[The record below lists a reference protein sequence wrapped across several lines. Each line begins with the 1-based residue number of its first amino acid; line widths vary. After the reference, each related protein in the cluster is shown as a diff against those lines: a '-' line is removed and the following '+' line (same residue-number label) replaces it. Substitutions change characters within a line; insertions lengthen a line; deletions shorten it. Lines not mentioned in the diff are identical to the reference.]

1 MKYLVDSRE
10 MQKYDANTISHFK
23 VPGLLLMER
32 AAIAFVEELHRQ
44 NVDLTEVLIVCG
56 SGNNGGDGLA
66 IARLLFLE
74 GHAVTVVYAGNKEH
88 CSESNRVQQDI
99 LNAYGISIYMD
110 IPEKINPTLVIDA
123 IFGVGLSRDVT
134 GEYADMLCR
143 MNELSGEKAA
153 VDIASGISADTGAIL
168 GTAFRADLTITFAF
182 EKLGS
187 ILWPGNEYAGRII
200 EEKDF
205 SILPKRKSHS
215 NKGSYGKLLLIA
227 GSVNMAGAAVLSAK
241 AAYATG
247 CGLVRVLTPGENRT
261 ILQCSVPEAVL
272 TTYDKT
278 LVPEEPV
285 LREILDWADAIV
297 IGPGLGKEKTSAQIL
312 NFV

>member
-1 MKYLVDSRE
+1 MSMPAGSLYVILASRKKSWLGE
-10 MQKYDANTISHFK
+10 
-23 VPGLLLMER
+23 PP
-32 AAIAFVEELHRQ
+32 
-44 NVDLTEVLIVCG
+44 
-56 SGNNGGDGLA
+56 
-66 IARLLFLE
+66 
-74 GHAVTVVYAGNKEH
+74 AVMA
-88 CSESNRVQQDI
+88 
-99 LNAYGISIYMD
+99 L
-110 IPEKINPTLVIDA
+110 
-123 IFGVGLSRDVT
+123 
-134 GEYADMLCR
+134 
-143 MNELSGEKAA
+143 
-153 VDIASGISADTGAIL
+153 
-168 GTAFRADLTITFAF
+168 
-182 EKLGS
+182 
-187 ILWPGNEYAGRII
+187 

-312 NFV
+312 NFVLEYGTSHENKAFLLMLMH

>member
-1 MKYLVDSRE
+1 MAL
-10 MQKYDANTISHFK
+10 
-23 VPGLLLMER
+23 
-32 AAIAFVEELHRQ
+32 
-44 NVDLTEVLIVCG
+44 
-56 SGNNGGDGLA
+56 
-66 IARLLFLE
+66 
-74 GHAVTVVYAGNKEH
+74 
-88 CSESNRVQQDI
+88 
-99 LNAYGISIYMD
+99 
-110 IPEKINPTLVIDA
+110 
-123 IFGVGLSRDVT
+123 
-134 GEYADMLCR
+134 
-143 MNELSGEKAA
+143 
-153 VDIASGISADTGAIL
+153 
-168 GTAFRADLTITFAF
+168 
-182 EKLGS
+182 
-187 ILWPGNEYAGRII
+187 

-285 LREILDWADAIV
+285 LREILDWSDAIV
-297 IGPGLGKEKTSAQIL
+297 IGP
-312 NFV
+312 